1 MLSQLVSM
9 LLRMCLILA
18 IVGVVFPS
26 TTPRRAFY
34 GDQGQEVASEGED
47 FVTKRREEAI
57 EEHEVTR
64 QVRGRR
70 GERARRVPFSL
81 DDVGEARG
89 EWNEEGRHRLS

>member
-1 MLSQLVSM
+1 MLSQFISV

-57 EEHEVTR
+57 EEHEVAR
-64 QVRGRR
+64 QVRRRR
-70 GERARRVPFSL
+70 GERARRVPCSL
-81 DDVGEARG
+81 HDVGEARG